1 MKSFYKDFDSTLL
14 VVFLPLLID
23 GRKEREG
30 RRNDNIDLLMSGGKT
45 RYPSAKRSKDGS
57 ILFNFPPADG

>member
-23 GRKEREG
+23 GRKKRER
-30 RRNDNIDLLMSGGKT
+30 RRNDNIDLLMPGGKT

-57 ILFNFPPADG
+57 IHFNFTPADE